1 MIKLECL
8 KDCNAACCT
17 MQQNHKVIFDF
28 TEKEALMFQKKGAI
42 LISQEG
48 GGYTMTTDC
57 IFLRGKLC
65 FLHNKSTQPK
75 CCVDNIAG
83 EDLCLRVRE
92 SVIGKRWS
100 EVE

>member
-1 MIKLECL
+1 
-8 KDCNAACCT
+8 

-28 TEKEALMFQKKGAI
+28 TEEEAQMFQKKGAV
-42 LISQEG
+42 LVPQKD
-48 GGYTMTTDC
+48 GGYTMTDDC

-75 CCVDNIAG
+75 CCGDNKAG
-83 EDLCLRVRE
+83 GDLCLSVRE
-92 SVIGKRWS
+92 SEIGKRWS